1 MVQIRALEQNVVKIY
16 KTGICITS
24 SSSHAYTKKN
34 IKATT
39 WPSSQLLASKELRLS
54 ARDQYLKKKGFPGW
68 GELRSV
74 ETKPTKATS
83 LLDAHANDRATVT
96 QTTQFMY
103 TCYPIMEKQCSKY
116 ETTLYMPHVSGQP
129 PTNHPMQVPI
139 GESNTESVPTP
150 ITQPIVIVI
159 FIYSSLLCLFG
170 QQNFPGSHRGSLSP
184 SDIFRVFIGGYT
196 V

>member
-1 MVQIRALEQNVVKIY
+1 MLKYTKQGYALRVTVLMHMQ
-16 KTGICITS
+16 
-24 SSSHAYTKKN
+24 KKN

-170 QQNFPGSHRGSLSP
+170 QQNFSGSHRGSLSP
-184 SDIFRVFIGGYT
+184 SDIFRAFTGGYT